1 MNTEKTMLSL
11 LLALLL
17 SACGQSAGDTAAA
30 QQSSSKA
37 SPSTEPASGEAHAE
51 AIQLTPAQL
60 QAAGIELSEVG
71 PAQIRE
77 SLPLYGV
84 VTLNAERTR
93 EVTARYPGIIRS
105 ISKKVGDAV
114 RQGEILA
121 TVESNE
127 SLQTYAVTAPLS
139 GVVTAR
145 NANPGEQ
152 AGEKPLFTVA
162 DLSSVWVEISLFPR
176 DVPKVRAGQRVKVR
190 SADTGMSGDGKVS
203 YIAPFGQ
210 SANQTITARV
220 LLDNSAKNW
229 SPGLYVT
236 AEVSLSETPVALA
249 LRNSAIQ
256 NLEGRDVIFVQDQ
269 DGFEPRP
276 VALGRRDGDFSE
288 LLSGASAG
296 QKYISKNSFALKA
309 ELGKGDAEHGH

>member
-1 MNTEKTMLSL
+1 MNIQKTSICL
-11 LLALLL
+11 LLALMM
-17 SACGQSAGDTAAA
+17 SACGQSSSDSARKEVAEKSHGDEHGASVKLTAA
-30 QQSSSKA
+30 
-37 SPSTEPASGEAHAE
+37 
-51 AIQLTPAQL
+51 QLKSAN
-60 QAAGIELSEVG
+60 IELAEIG

-84 VTLNAERTR
+84 VVLIAERTR

-105 ISKKVGDAV
+105 ISRKAGDTV
-114 RQGEILA
+114 KQGEVLA

-139 GVVTAR
+139 GTVTSR

-152 AGEKPLFTVA
+152 ASDKPLFTVA

-176 DVPKVRAGQRVKVR
+176 DVAKVHVGQSVRVR
-190 SADTGMSGDGKVS
+190 SPDTGLSGDGKIS

-210 SANQTITARV
+210 SANQTVTARV

-236 AEVSLSETPVALA
+236 AEVLLSEIPVVLA
-249 LRNSAIQ
+249 IRDEAIQ
-256 NLEGRDVIFVQDQ
+256 NLEGNDVIFVQD
-269 DGFEPRP
+269 GENFEPKPIRT
-276 VALGRRDGDFSE
+276 GRRDGESSE

-296 QKYISKNSFALKA
+296 QKYVSRNSFILKA
-309 ELGKGDAEHGH
+309 ELGKGEAGHDD